1 MSIQSRSHQ
10 YGTVFE
16 NWQIQD
22 LLGQG
27 SGGKTAVFRLKR
39 IDSPRGQSALKVV
52 NLIEER
58 GKFDS
63 MPACVKKDYE
73 TAREECKTSALQ
85 EVWLMDDLQ
94 GNTNIVDYLDHT
106 FVDWRDENG
115 FGCDMLIRMELL
127 KDLRGEITKRIRT
140 NSTFPEDE
148 IIKIGRDICAAL
160 VLCHGKGILH
170 RDIKPENIFINSDGN
185 YKLGDF
191 GVSRILSSAPTAM
204 ASTGIGTPEYAAPEQ
219 FTGRHDK
226 RIDIYSLGLVLYEL
240 SNGNKLPFA
249 SNSYVKP
256 IDVQRRQLGE
266 PLPPLKNISKEFACV
281 ILKACA
287 YKKEDRYQTAEEFLA
302 ELNSLVGVRPHPT
315 AKKVTPGESIEST
328 SPEVRRYITQRA
340 TADEVNR
347 AGQHN
352 TIPATDSRE
361 TPSRRVPHRREKIKI
376 PKGLLISLICLLI
389 VGIGIT
395 VSLSMISTAEQ
406 EAITGYLNEADT
418 LAVSSDYVAALEK
431 IEEGLGE
438 YPDSTEL
445 QAKKDDYITAIDE
458 HISEIIAEADTLAR
472 SLNYEGA
479 ISFIN
484 TGLTTYPGSEI
495 LQKKKLEYTDALNA
509 QAKANTLAEAAS
521 FAQSCDFVSAIRLIE
536 KAMENNNDDADYQ
549 NAYAKYCDE
558 YKTYAFSSAD
568 SLAAAGDYLGAIE
581 VIEQVSAE
589 LGMTESFAIKMQSYE
604 EKFVAEAIKQV
615 DALIA
620 DEDYTA
626 AETNLDVALKE
637 FPDNQLLKEEQN
649 LLEKA
654 KLVVYLFDKKP
665 YMVED
670 AIGHSRNNDRDTHW
684 STSGWFMPDGFR
696 MCCGGVYYSKG
707 LHLTADETKQTK
719 VFYNLN
725 GEYSV
730 LRGKIAFE
738 DLTIKRVDHSYII
751 NFYGDGSLLKRYTIY
766 KGDLPIDVEI
776 PLEYCKKLT
785 IEFVCPDGDTSHAPD
800 INLVDFILKY

>member
-1 MSIQSRSHQ
+1 MSIESRSRQ
-10 YGTVFE
+10 YGKVFDH
-16 NWQIQD
+16 WQIREF
-22 LLGQG
+22 LGSG
-27 SGGKTAVFRLKR
+27 SGGKSAVFRLVHT
-39 IDSPRGQSALKVV
+39 DSSSVKSALKVIS
-52 NLIEER
+52 LIEKR
-58 GKFDS
+58 GSLKS
-63 MPACVKKDYE
+63 LSVSLKAEYESAKKKCKDY
-73 TAREECKTSALQ
+73 AKQ
-85 EVWLMDDLQ
+85 EVLLMNGLQ
-94 GNTNIVDYLDHT
+94 GQTNVVAYQDHT
-106 FVDWRDENG
+106 FVDWEDETG
-115 FGCDMLIRMELL
+115 FGYDMLIRMELL
-127 KDLRGEITKRIRT
+127 TDLRSQLE
-140 NSTFPEDE
+140 NAHVFNEMDVL
-148 IIKIGRDICAAL
+148 KIGRDICAAL
-160 VLCHGKGILH
+160 VLCHSKNILH
-170 RDIKPENIFINSDGN
+170 RDIKPENIFFNNDGN

-191 GVSRILSSAPTAM
+191 GVSRILNAAPM
-204 ASTGIGTPEYAAPEQ
+204 SKASTGVCTIEYAAPEQ
-219 FTGRHDK
+219 LSGKYDTRV
-226 RIDIYSLGLVLYEL
+226 DIYSLGLVLYEL
-240 SNGNKLPFA
+240 SNNNRLPFA
-249 SNSYVKP
+249 SSYY
-256 IDVQRRQLGE
+256 ITRDEVQQRFLGKRLLA
-266 PLPPLKNISKEFACV
+266 PQNASKELSDV

-287 YKKEDRYQTAEEFLA
+287 HNPDDRYQTAEDFLA
-302 ELNSLVGVRPHPT
+302 DLNYLAGVGPRPNPKSASLSRTTEKAIHET
-315 AKKVTPGESIEST
+315 SRYVTQGAFGD
-328 SPEVRRYITQRA
+328 EVRRSGSNETIHA
-340 TADEVNR
+340 THE
-347 AGQHN
+347 QK
-352 TIPATDSRE
+352 
-361 TPSRRVPHRREKIKI
+361 TPPRHYPHRREKIKI

-395 VSLSMISTAEQ
+395 VSLSMIATAEQ

-445 QAKKDDYITAIDE
+445 QAKKDDYVAAIDE

-495 LQKKKLEYTDALNA
+495 LQKKKIEYTDALNA

-558 YKTYAFSSAD
+558 YKTYGFSSAD

-620 DEDYTA
+620 NEDYTA

-670 AIGHSRNNDRDTHW
+670 AIAHSRNNDRDTHW
-684 STSGWFMPDGFR
+684 TTSGWFMPDGFR

-751 NFYGDGSLLKRYTIY
+751 NFYGDGNLLKSYTIY

-785 IEFVCPDGDTSHAPD
+785 IEFVCPDGDTSHAAD